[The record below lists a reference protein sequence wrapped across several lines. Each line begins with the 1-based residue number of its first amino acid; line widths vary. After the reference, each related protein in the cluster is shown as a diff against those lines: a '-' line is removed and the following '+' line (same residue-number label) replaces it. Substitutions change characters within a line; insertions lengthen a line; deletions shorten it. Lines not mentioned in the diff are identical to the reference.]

1 MIWLAETRRVA
12 KCAPVQW
19 DAYVNEISGVLNDNL
34 ELSCISPI
42 LIFEAVAPCDRY
54 HLTALSVLTFVRAP
68 P

>member
-1 MIWLAETRRVA
+1 MVWLAKTRRVF

-19 DAYVNEISGVLNDNL
+19 NAYVNKMLNDDL
-34 ELSCISPI
+34 ELPRISPI

-54 HLTALSVLTFVRAP
+54 HLTALSVLTPVRAP